1 MRSHFNALCNR
12 WNTIKCLLKSKIPH
26 GIHGW
31 WENACYTLICGES
44 CIRHTPN
51 MHAFIPLCTY
61 VAYSRIGIVM
71 HFHAFTHINHHWCC
85 ANRLK
90 QQMSPI
96 CLCVHFHAHCTE
108 CIQLRA
114 QMKIRCVYFVNRW
127 VFDVAHLK
135 WWRAYRHH
143 DIVIL
148 LLALAWLDKHMLNY
162 MQHGIEEKQPA
173 AIIGLRLLYSI
184 NDLSGNAV
192 TELEWP
198 MHFTRN
204 VRAACAG

>member
-1 MRSHFNALCNR
+1 MLVKVENSAWNSWMMGKCMLHFDM
-12 WNTIKCLLKSKIPH
+12 
-26 GIHGW
+26 W
-31 WENACYTLICGES
+31 WELHSAHAKHACIHSIYL
-44 CIRHTPN
+44 
-51 MHAFIPLCTY
+51 ALCTY

-90 QQMSPI
+90 QQMNPI

-184 NDLSGNAV
+184 NDLSGRSAV